1 MSKAAHRVLT
11 PDPPAFRASLPTQ
24 GEWTYEDYRRLPDD
38 GWRYEVLRGE
48 LHMTPAPSAKHQ
60 AAVRNLAF
68 LFMLFLRERPLGK
81 IYFAP
86 IDVILPGGLAT
97 PVQPDLVFLSQE
109 HAHLVGEQ
117 LIEGAPDLIAE
128 VLSPSNWLDDR
139 RIKFE
144 IYAKAGVREYWIADP
159 RDHTVEVY
167 ALRNSSYEL
176 LGRFVDGD
184 PIRSEI
190 LAGFAPAV
198 DEIFAD

>member
-1 MSKAAHRVLT
+1 MTRSVHRVLT
-11 PDPPAFRASLPTQ
+11 PNPPGFRATLPAQ
-24 GEWTYEDYRRLPDD
+24 GDWTYEDYRRLPDD

-68 LFMLFLRERPLGK
+68 LFMLFLREHPLGK

-86 IDVILPGGLAT
+86 IDVILPDGLAT

-109 HAHLVGEQ
+109 RAQIVGEQ
-117 LIEGAPDLIAE
+117 LIEGAPDLIVE

-139 RIKFE
+139 RVKFE
-144 IYAKAGVREYWIADP
+144 IYAKSGVREYWIADP
-159 RDHTVEVY
+159 REHTVEVY
-167 ALRNSSYEL
+167 VLRNSGYEL
-176 LGRFVDGD
+176 LGRCVDGEE
-184 PIRSEI
+184 IRSEL
-190 LAGFAPAV
+190 LAGFSPAA